1 MSFPRPIEMSGS
13 KNAWISMGRSGADE
27 RMGRKAYRDLTEELS
42 SRRTVASAA
51 GVLAITARRVDGC

>member
-1 MSFPRPIEMSGS
+1 MSGS